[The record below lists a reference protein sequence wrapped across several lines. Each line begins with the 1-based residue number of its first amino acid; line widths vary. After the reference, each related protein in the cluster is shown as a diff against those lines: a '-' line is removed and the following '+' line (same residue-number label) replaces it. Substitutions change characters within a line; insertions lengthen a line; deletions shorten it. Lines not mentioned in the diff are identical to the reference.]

1 MVMIKRLMNASM
13 VAFLLI
19 RMIRGF
25 LEVRRIGSLNWLLR
39 SLTVATKGAFVAI
52 LWNLIKKDSGK
63 VRQKY
68 LLSLVKGALTLVLLR
83 YMKGSGI
90 SQLSPIPIIGA
101 LLLTLIG
108 SKNGQGNTDPRNKKN
123 QIIDI
128 DEFTVVDK
136 ER

>member
-25 LEVRRIGSLNWLLR
+25 LEVARIGSLNWLLIP
-39 SLTVATKGAFVAI
+39 LTVATKGAFAAI

-83 YMKGSGI
+83 YM
-90 SQLSPIPIIGA
+90 
-101 LLLTLIG
+101 
-108 SKNGQGNTDPRNKKN
+108 
-123 QIIDI
+123 
-128 DEFTVVDK
+128 
-136 ER
+136 

>member
-1 MVMIKRLMNASM
+1 MNASM
-13 VAFLLI
+13 VTFLLI

-39 SLTVATKGAFVAI
+39 PLIVATKGAFVAI

-108 SKNGQGNTDPRNKKN
+108 SKNGQGDTDPRNKKN

>member
-1 MVMIKRLMNASM
+1 MVMIKRMMNASM

-19 RMIRGF
+19 RMIRGY

-39 SLTVATKGAFVAI
+39 PLTVATKGAFVAI
-52 LWNLIKKDSGK
+52 LWNLIKKDSVK

-68 LLSLVKGALTLVLLR
+68 LLSLVKGALTLVLMR
-83 YMKGSGI
+83 YLKGSGI
-90 SQLSPIPIIGA
+90 SQQSPIPIIGA

-108 SKNGQGNTDPRNKKN
+108 SENGRDDHNPRGKKN
-123 QIIDI
+123 RIIDVE
-128 DEFTVVDK
+128 EFTVVDK

>member
-1 MVMIKRLMNASM
+1 MNASM

-19 RMIRGF
+19 RVIRGF

-39 SLTVATKGAFVAI
+39 PLTVATKGAFVAI

-68 LLSLVKGALTLVLLR
+68 LLSLVKGALTLVLMR
-83 YMKGSGI
+83 YLKRSGI

-108 SKNGQGNTDPRNKKN
+108 SENSQGDHDPRNKKN

>member
-1 MVMIKRLMNASM
+1 MNASM

-108 SKNGQGNTDPRNKKN
+108 SKNGQGDTDPRNKKN